1 MRSSRHQRHR
11 RSTAASM
18 ARSRPPS
25 PTTRTSRRRV
35 SCTTGR
41 PHPAGTRY
49 GRHPQGVAGARERI
63 AAATL
68 RDWMSATVA
77 CRYAACCLFA
87 AMLREGL
94 RCNTHGTLLRH
105 GAVRTARWCVPCL
118 PREDSHAQMSGACD
132 AVRRPSGTP
141 HRHGH
146 VVHATAAAAAAAC
159 GMRHAACLLRRG
171 FRVRSARV
179 RSSSGSAHAR
189 I

>member
-1 MRSSRHQRHR
+1 LDE
-11 RSTAASM
+11 
-18 ARSRPPS
+18 
-25 PTTRTSRRRV
+25 
-35 SCTTGR
+35 
-41 PHPAGTRY
+41 
-49 GRHPQGVAGARERI
+49 RERC
-63 AAATL
+63 
-68 RDWMSATVA
+68 MS
-77 CRYAACCLFA
+77 YAACCLFA

-141 HRHGH
+141 HWHGH
-146 VVHATAAAAAAAC
+146 VVYATAAAAACGMRC